1 MTVAPGSIKTS
12 IGKPSVV
19 PPRLASLDFFP
30 YLTEAGLLPE
40 LFHGKLGA
48 YAIFDQAQTLQY
60 VGFSRDVYLSLKQH
74 LTRCPQQ
81 CHWVKL
87 FEVSRPSRTVLEE
100 IRQAWLAGQATI
112 PVGNGAEESRWT
124 QAIDAKPHMTAEEQ
138 AAYGAADDAAKPKLL
153 KQLSRRIEAL
163 IKTELEARG
172 VTESF
177 RFDPKLKE
185 QGLLTL
191 K

>member
-1 MTVAPGSIKTS
+1 MTVAQL
-12 IGKPSVV
+12 
-19 PPRLASLDFFP
+19 PPLVSLEFLP
-30 YLTEAGLLPE
+30 YLTDEGSIPE
-40 LFHGKLGA
+40 VFQGKLGA

-60 VGFSRDVYLSLKQH
+60 VGFSRNVLLSLKQH

-87 FEVSRPSRTVLEE
+87 WEVSRPSRTLLEE
-100 IRQAWLAGQATI
+100 IRQAWIAENGET
-112 PVGNGAEESRWT
+112 PSGNGAAEARWS
-124 QAIDAKPHMTAEEQ
+124 QAIDAKTQIMPDEQ
-138 AAYGAADDAAKPKLL
+138 AAYDAADDAGKIKVL
-153 KQLSRRIEAL
+153 KQLARRIEAEV
-163 IKTELEARG
+163 KADLEARG
-172 VTESF
+172 VTEAF